1 MNNTPRRG
9 VILIAAAMLLTACGS
24 GGISSTNTGSGGVGG
39 TSTGSGG
46 GVSTPST
53 PSTGSGGGVSTPST
67 PSTGS
72 GGGVSSPSTG
82 SGGGSSPSTGSGGG
96 SSPSTG
102 SGGSSARFNLIA
114 SPDNASCNYIPNG
127 ALSGADLLS
136 IDFYF
141 LIIGG
146 NPSDVPGGLS
156 VTGSSD
162 TGLYTHYYTS
172 PNNQALS
179 VAKFALRSGDF
190 GVLHTIKVVVD
201 SANQVEE
208 TDESDNTII
217 VSVRLPSQRPIS
229 TIDPLA
235 CTVTQ
240 G

>member
-24 GGISSTNTGSGGVGG
+24 GGISSTNTGSGG
-39 TSTGSGG
+39 
-46 GVSTPST
+46 
-53 PSTGSGGGVSTPST
+53 
-67 PSTGS
+67 
-72 GGGVSSPSTG
+72 
-82 SGGGSSPSTGSGGG
+82 GSSPSTGSSGGG
-96 SSPSTG
+96 
-102 SGGSSARFNLIA
+102 SARFNLVA

-179 VAKFALRSGDF
+179 VAQFALRSGDF
-190 GVLHTIKVVVD
+190 GVLHTIMVVVD